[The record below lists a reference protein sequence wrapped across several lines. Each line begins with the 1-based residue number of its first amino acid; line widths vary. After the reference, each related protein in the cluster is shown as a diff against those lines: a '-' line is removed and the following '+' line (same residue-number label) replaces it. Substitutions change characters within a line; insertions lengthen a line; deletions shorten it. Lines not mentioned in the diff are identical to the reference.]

1 MFRLPFAQPGAG
13 RHPRLR
19 AENAARK
26 MIEEDPAGF
35 RCSLTNARVSKL
47 GDMKIAPDRGTYVRM
62 DSGMR
67 QQGLWRLAM
76 CIEKAGLNYLG
87 IFID

>member
-47 GDMKIAPDRGTYVRM
+47 GDMKIVRM
-62 DSGMR
+62 DLVGMG